1 MSFSTDVKE
10 ELLKRTDNARKSQ
23 IAELAAILA
32 ACATIRREK
41 GGIYKLILATENPY
55 VVQDYETLI
64 IQLFDVDEEQLDYK
78 ADGPKEPLYLTMS
91 DQDKV
96 KKILMAVKWMDPKT
110 FHVTPV
116 FVHDILIQSD
126 AEKKAFLRGLFLACG
141 SITDP
146 NKSYHFELVLT
157 SEEDAKEAVEQLA
170 FFHLDAHY
178 VLRKKSYVVY
188 LKELSQIADA
198 LNVCGAYVSQME
210 LMNIS
215 ILKEMRNNVNRRVNC
230 ETANL
235 NKTVEAAVRQI
246 QAIEKIESTIGI
258 ENLKSNLQEIA
269 RLRIQYPD
277 MSLTD
282 LGGLLDPPVG
292 KSGINHRLRKICE
305 IAEEL

>member
-1 MSFSTDVKE
+1 
-10 ELLKRTDNARKSQ
+10 
-23 IAELAAILA
+23 
-32 ACATIRREK
+32 
-41 GGIYKLILATENPY
+41 
-55 VVQDYETLI
+55 
-64 IQLFDVDEEQLDYK
+64 
-78 ADGPKEPLYLTMS
+78 
-91 DQDKV
+91 
-96 KKILMAVKWMDPKT
+96 
-110 FHVTPV
+110 
-116 FVHDILIQSD
+116 
-126 AEKKAFLRGLFLACG
+126 
-141 SITDP
+141 
-146 NKSYHFELVLT
+146 
-157 SEEDAKEAVEQLA
+157 
-170 FFHLDAHY
+170 
-178 VLRKKSYVVY
+178 
-188 LKELSQIADA
+188 
-198 LNVCGAYVSQME
+198 ME